1 MDKEAELLK
10 IQNFVD
16 YCHSDFTF
24 RSSISVS
31 GFVCSKISP
40 QKPQNIK
47 LHPNQHKNLKFFSF
61 VLLLE
66 AC

>member
-10 IQNFVD
+10 IQIFAD

-31 GFVCSKISP
+31 GFVCSKFSLSSP
-40 QKPQNIK
+40 NFCSD
-47 LHPNQHKNLKFFSF
+47 LLADLSRRVFFIVS
-61 VLLLE
+61 
-66 AC
+66 